1 MPWTEKNWH
10 FWKLKFERANERNYQ
25 EWHCHKS
32 RPVTNEEY
40 WLREKETVC
49 KLGNQDKIWTML
61 DSPKFKTAIPAISPK
76 FGGALAS
83 DFRQISEILPPIS
96 DKSIK
101 FAL

>member
-1 MPWTEKNWH
+1 MSFFCRFGYFAVSQLFTLKN
-10 FWKLKFERANERNYQ
+10 
-25 EWHCHKS
+25 S
-32 RPVTNEEY
+32 
-40 WLREKETVC
+40 
-49 KLGNQDKIWTML
+49 I
-61 DSPKFKTAIPAISPK
+61 SPKFKTAIFAISPK